1 MTPESSSAAAVT
13 LVSVAAPAADLSDRR
28 RHQRIQFDVPQP
40 MRVGHRGGRAAGGL
54 ENLSLGGLMFRT
66 TLQLVVGE
74 TIGCEFRVFDSPL
87 IDLSAC
93 VTSRVG
99 GDLYGARFQAGPMS
113 QHLIEGS
120 INAAIA
126 QGKASVV
133 SIHNLPG
140 GKVMR
145 VAGGLTAATRN
156 EFLHG
161 VARVGVVE
169 IDLSE
174 VTLID
179 GEGVAMCALA
189 VSRYGVRAD
198 RRSPCVTSAWK

>member
-1 MTPESSSAAAVT
+1 MTPESASAATASSAVH
-13 LVSVAAPAADLSDRR
+13 SAADVPDRR

-40 MRVGHRGGRAAGGL
+40 MRVGHRGGRAVGGL
-54 ENLSLGGLMFRT
+54 ENLSLGGLMFRSA
-66 TLQLVVGE
+66 LQLAVGE

-99 GDLYGARFQAGPMS
+99 GDLYGARFHAGPMS
-113 QHLIEGS
+113 QHLIEDG

-179 GEGVAMCALA
+179 GDGVSMCALA

-198 RRSPCVTSAWK
+198 RRSPCVVNAWR